1 MARAQALV
9 EFALALPV
17 LLLLML
23 AVFDAGRVAVAA
35 GSLSNGAR
43 EGARTAAVLYPAEGW
58 ESAAAARARSAM
70 SALDLSL
77 LSVVVTSESAS
88 GATYVELQ
96 TTYRFR
102 PIAPVLTLGRTDI
115 PMTASSRMR
124 ARQ

>member
-23 AVFDAGRVAVAA
+23 GVFDAGRVAVAA
-35 GSLSNGAR
+35 GSLANGAR

-58 ESAAAARARSAM
+58 ESEAAARARSAM
-70 SALDLSL
+70 SGLDLSL
-77 LSVVVTSESAS
+77 LNVAVTSETSS
-88 GATYVELQ
+88 GATHVKLQ
-96 TTYRFR
+96 TTYTFR
-102 PIAPVLTLGRTDI
+102 PIAPVLTLGWTDF
-115 PMTASSRMR
+115 PMTVSSRMR